1 MKRLTPSKTI
11 FSIFLFLLA
20 GAAVAAQTNQPQTST
35 TQQLSA
41 APSEKKKMGC
51 LNVSRRWQVCGS
63 TNFKNRFVAGV
74 GIRFLK
80 IDPNGRVLVS
90 RTYEN
95 CTNLAADKTI
105 PADIRAKAAAPCGE
119 SFQLAVKEAAVQ

>member
-1 MKRLTPSKTI
+1 MQRLTPSKTI
-11 FSIFLFLLA
+11 CSIFLVLFA
-20 GAAVAAQTNQPQTST
+20 VAVAAAQTSQPQTPT

-41 APSEKKKMGC
+41 EPSVEKKMGC

-63 TNFKNRFVAGV
+63 TNFKNKFVAGV

-90 RTYEN
+90 RTYED
-95 CTNLAADKTI
+95 CTKLAADKTI
-105 PADIRAKAAAPCGE
+105 PADIRAKAAAPCKQ
-119 SFQLAVKEAAVQ
+119 SFELAVKEAAVQ

>member
-1 MKRLTPSKTI
+1 MKRLALSKTM
-11 FSIFLFLLA
+11 FSIFLVLLA
-20 GAAVAAQTNQPQTST
+20 AATVAAQTKQPQTSA

-41 APSEKKKMGC
+41 APTEKKKMGC

-63 TNFKNRFVAGV
+63 TNFKNKFVAGV
-74 GIRFLK
+74 GIRFSK

-95 CTNLAADKTI
+95 CSKLAADKTI
-105 PADIRAKAAAPCGE
+105 PADIRAKAAAPCEE
-119 SFQLAVKEAAVQ
+119 SLKLAVKEAAVQ